1 MYVIGIKRIA
11 FFFFFKSKHVLIYMG
26 LKLKFVTAELLE
38 MR

>member
-11 FFFFFKSKHVLIYMG
+11 FFFFKSKHVLIYMG
-26 LKLKFVTAELLE
+26 LELKFVTAELLE